1 MLWIFSEWKLFCYN
15 NGIVWYKFRRLMERK
30 KAMKLSIFNEY
41 GILEIMKELN
51 NTFKIMKEKSIVHRH
66 LKL

>member
-1 MLWIFSEWKLFCYN
+1 
-15 NGIVWYKFRRLMERK
+15 MERK